1 MQNIRKS
8 AIVISLII
16 IIMSSWFAFLDRP
29 AEQFVNA
36 GLKRA
41 FASYATARLLN
52 AVISVAQGTEVA
64 LEPMGVGVNFAPGQL
79 LDPINDLVEQFSDL
93 MLVATVAFGIQK
105 ILINI
110 GAYWL
115 VNLLLTLSVLT
126 WAFLYFRLQPIP
138 IWLSKCLVVLLMI
151 RFAVPIVVMGTD
163 LIFNKFM
170 ADKYIAS
177 QQVLASAPKQITDF
191 KTEVHNPHPISKKDG
206 IFNGLGKDISD
217 TLIELKSALDIKNQL
232 RNLKEEAKRLQE
244 KAEQWVEHIIDI
256 IVIFL
261 LQTLVLPL
269 LIVWIFYVVLR
280 STFESPRRP

>member
-115 VNLLLTLSVLT
+115 VNL
-126 WAFLYFRLQPIP
+126 FLYF
-138 IWLSKCLVVLLMI
+138 
-151 RFAVPIVVMGTD
+151 
-163 LIFNKFM
+163 
-170 ADKYIAS
+170 
-177 QQVLASAPKQITDF
+177 
-191 KTEVHNPHPISKKDG
+191 
-206 IFNGLGKDISD
+206 
-217 TLIELKSALDIKNQL
+217 
-232 RNLKEEAKRLQE
+232 
-244 KAEQWVEHIIDI
+244 
-256 IVIFL
+256 
-261 LQTLVLPL
+261 
-269 LIVWIFYVVLR
+269 
-280 STFESPRRP
+280 